1 MVYHHLAWPSFRG
14 TTHIQ
19 CELFLSGLLLL
30 YVWELQEQEASKV
43 GCSCSKVLWGDPT
56 KHSCTCGQ
64 SRSIS
69 RSLTGTILFCDL
81 PWTGQKQTGDQC
93 MLSTLQCVM
102 PKKFQAISSSHIFS
116 TWNLTPSC
124 PSPFLTLS
132 ICFSVGSLILD
143 YLLEFSSLVY
153 WNLHGIALFKKKNDM
168 NGYSAACVSCIPLVC
183 PVTVETRTGHW
194 VPRMES
200 WVVVIHHMS
209 AWFNWKN
216 SQCSWPVRHLS
227 SPCVTLKTNTI
238 SYLSVSLCTHCFK
251 QNSVV
256 I

>member
-69 RSLTGTILFCDL
+69 GSLTGTILFCDL

-153 WNLHGIALFKKKNDM
+153 WNLHGISLFKIKKKWYEWVLCCM
-168 NGYSAACVSCIPLVC
+168 CVMYPTCMPGDC
-183 PVTVETRTGHW
+183 GD
-194 VPRMES
+194 
-200 WVVVIHHMS
+200 
-209 AWFNWKN
+209 
-216 SQCSWPVRHLS
+216 
-227 SPCVTLKTNTI
+227 
-238 SYLSVSLCTHCFK
+238 
-251 QNSVV
+251 
-256 I
+256 